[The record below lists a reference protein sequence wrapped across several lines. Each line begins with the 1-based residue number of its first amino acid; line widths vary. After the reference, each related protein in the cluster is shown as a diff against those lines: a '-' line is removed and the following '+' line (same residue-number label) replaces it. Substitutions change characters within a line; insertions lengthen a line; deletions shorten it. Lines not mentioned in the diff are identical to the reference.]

1 MKKISIIGLGDVLA
15 GDHGAASHVLDAV
28 ANDTADETIQLA
40 FMGKD
45 PRLAGGMLYA
55 ADLAIIVG
63 TLRLAG
69 VPGGMHVWNDRVFK
83 THAAWMAKVDPAF
96 RHLLVALARTDLAG
110 GFPEKLMFIW
120 IEPQLTEGYA
130 ISKPVRRAIRR
141 AVGRIFQELCK
152 LDLATVADAP
162 SVLRW
167 VPAVA
172 SLR

>member
-1 MKKISIIGLGDVLA
+1 
-15 GDHGAASHVLDAV
+15 
-28 ANDTADETIQLA
+28 
-40 FMGKD
+40 
-45 PRLAGGMLYA
+45 
-55 ADLAIIVG
+55 
-63 TLRLAG
+63 
-69 VPGGMHVWNDRVFK
+69 
-83 THAAWMAKVDPAF
+83 MAKVDPAF